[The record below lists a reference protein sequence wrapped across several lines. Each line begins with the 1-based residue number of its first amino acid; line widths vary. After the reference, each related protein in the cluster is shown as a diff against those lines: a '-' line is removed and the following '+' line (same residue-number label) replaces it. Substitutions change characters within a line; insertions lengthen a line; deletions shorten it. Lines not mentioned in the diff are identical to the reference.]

1 MNPLGL
7 TRSLAEAGLRLS
19 LRTAA
24 QRRWTSLS
32 ARVFG
37 ATVRRP
43 AGVQPARTGAR
54 QVLVLPRTAALQDVA
69 DVAAASDRL
78 SFVSP
83 WHGAMK
89 SLASAYLPI
98 EVDSNTYHLDAGPQ
112 VADAKLRYRAFLT
125 DMWKTLRRSTRID
138 AVLTSNFSYY
148 SERELAVALDDM
160 GVPFVVLQKEN
171 LKTAGRVAFFE
182 RLYRD
187 RRGPFVG
194 RRMLVYNEIE
204 RDLQIAAGVVTADRV
219 AIVGMPRM
227 DRLHRWRSAQPA
239 RPPAARPTLL
249 FFDFDER
256 NGLPVVTRKAT
267 ASGFE
272 VYEPA
277 IEGLAWRTLCTA
289 TRAAV
294 VRVARENPSLRVV
307 IKTKGRVRSD
317 KSLDAHLDGDPLPA
331 NVGVVRGGDPI
342 DLLKEATVVCGFN
355 STSLLEGLAAGVPV
369 VVPNFAEATETPYAP
384 FVLDLG
390 GAAHLAADADALA
403 TLLLRHATAGT
414 HTRELAAAS
423 IAALQHWTGN
433 ADGMAGARVAA
444 EILASIDGE
453 RP

>member
-1 MNPLGL
+1 
-7 TRSLAEAGLRLS
+7 
-19 LRTAA
+19 
-24 QRRWTSLS
+24 
-32 ARVFG
+32 
-37 ATVRRP
+37 
-43 AGVQPARTGAR
+43 
-54 QVLVLPRTAALQDVA
+54 
-69 DVAAASDRL
+69 
-78 SFVSP
+78 
-83 WHGAMK
+83 MK

-98 EVDSNTYHLDAGPQ
+98 EVDSNTYHLDAGPD
-112 VADAKLRYRAFLT
+112 VADAKLRYRAFLAE
-125 DMWKTLRRSTRID
+125 MWTNLRRSTRVD

-148 SERELAVALDDM
+148 SERELAVALDAM

-204 RDLQIAAGVVTADRV
+204 RDLQIAAGVVSPERI

-227 DRLHRWRSAQPA
+227 DRLHRWRTGQAA
-239 RPPAARPTLL
+239 TRTAARPTLL

-267 ASGFE
+267 ESGFE

-277 IEGLAWRTLCTA
+277 IEGLAWRELCAA

-294 VRVARENPSLRVV
+294 VRVARENPTLRVV

-317 KSLDAHLDGDPLPA
+317 RSLDAHIDRDPLPA
-331 NVGVVRGGDPI
+331 NAELVRGGDPL

-369 VVPNFAEATETPYAP
+369 VVPHFAEATEAAYEP
-384 FVLDLG
+384 FLLDLG
-390 GAAHLAADADALA
+390 GAAHLARDADTLA
-403 TLLLRHATAGT
+403 HLLRQHAVDGT
-414 HTRELAAAS
+414 SVRDLTPAS

-433 ADGMAGARVAA
+433 ADGRAGARVAA
-444 EILASIDGE
+444 EIVATIDGG